1 MNIGKAFAKAGLE
14 ITAVI
19 NGEERSGRAV
29 IYPIKTEYTKNGG
42 IKNFPEGRRDSGR
55 YVIFADSALLNGA
68 GYGDTVR
75 CENDE
80 YIVISTLQYACRYG
94 GYMKAS
100 LRKKE

>member
-1 MNIGKAFAKAGLE
+1 MNIGKAITGSGLE
-14 ITAVI
+14 VTAVI

-55 YVIFADSALLNGA
+55 YVIFADSALLSGA
-68 GYGDTVR
+68 GYGDTVMCR
-75 CENDE
+75 NDE
-80 YIVISTLQYACRYG
+80 YIVISTLQYACRFG